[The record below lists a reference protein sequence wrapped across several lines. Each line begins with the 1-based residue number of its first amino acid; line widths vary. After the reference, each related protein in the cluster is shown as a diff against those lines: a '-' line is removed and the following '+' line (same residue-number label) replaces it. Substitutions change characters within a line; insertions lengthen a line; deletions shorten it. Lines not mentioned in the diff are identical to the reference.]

1 MKSFLYFVF
10 IIACILSVV
19 SGIWYWQSGA
29 TVLEQVEYVKVNFLD
44 VLGEKVSNTSSSA
57 SKLGNVLKGQL
68 EEAQDVYHNGAEAKY
83 E

>member
-1 MKSFLYFVF
+1 MKSFLHFVF
-10 IIACILSVV
+10 IIACILSIV
-19 SGIWYWQSGA
+19 SGIWYWQSGV
-29 TVLEQVEYVKVNFLD
+29 TVLEQVKYVKVNFLD
-44 VLGEKVSNTSSSA
+44 VLGEKVGNTSSSA